1 MKLPN
6 AENAL
11 VEDAKLLGYLL
22 NHDHP
27 HGTHK
32 ARYLGRFGFSSG
44 NLDAARSALLRHGR
58 SYDVAR
64 VVQTGYGPR
73 YAVDGVPET
82 PDQRDPYVRTVWQMD
97 SRVCETGR
105 SGDQLIR
112 RSCAPPDH
120 GISFGRVN
128 IHEHDCVVL
137 TADLPADG
145 LEAGDVG
152 TVVHIH
158 RDGEAYEVEFMTLA
172 GNTLAVATVLAGQCR
187 PVSKRDVSHVREL
200 VAA

>member
-1 MKLPN
+1 MPY
-6 AENAL
+6 AEEAL

-22 NHDHP
+22 NPDHP

-32 ARYLGRFGFSSG
+32 ARYLGRFGFNAA
-44 NLDAARSALLRHGR
+44 NLSDARSALLKHGR

-73 YAVDGVPET
+73 YAVEGVLET
-82 PDQRDPYVRTVWQMD
+82 PDRRNPRVRTVWQMD
-97 SRVCETGR
+97 SRVFETGR
-105 SGDQLIR
+105 LCDQLIR
-112 RSCAPPDH
+112 RSCTPPDH
-120 GISFGRVN
+120 RISYRRVN
-128 IHEHDCVVL
+128 IHEHDFVVL

-158 RDGEAYEVEFMTLA
+158 RSGEAYEVEFMTLA
-172 GNTLAVATVLAGQCR
+172 GDTLAVATVLASQCR